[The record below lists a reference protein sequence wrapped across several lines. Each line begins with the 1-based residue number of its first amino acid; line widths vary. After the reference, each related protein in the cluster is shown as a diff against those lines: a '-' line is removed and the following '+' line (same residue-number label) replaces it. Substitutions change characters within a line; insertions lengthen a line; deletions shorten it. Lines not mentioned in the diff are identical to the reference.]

1 MKSILSRLF
10 GPASGA
16 ASAHTAQSAALVVA
30 QLLIEIARS
39 DLKVQDAE
47 LAVVREHLAQA
58 YELSGEQLDRLI
70 VEAHR
75 KVDTATSLYDTV
87 KRINDTFSHEQKA
100 GLMRALWQ
108 VAYADG
114 RLDAHEEALLRRM
127 ADLIYVPHEVF
138 IGEKLRLLEA
148 P

>member
-1 MKSILSRLF
+1 MKFNLARLF
-10 GPASGA
+10 GPTSGA
-16 ASAHTAQSAALVVA
+16 ASTDTAQSAALVVA

-58 YELSGEQLDRLI
+58 YELSGEQLDTLI
-70 VEAHR
+70 AEAHR
-75 KVDTATSLYDTV
+75 KVDAATSLYDTV
-87 KRINDTFSHEQKA
+87 KRVNDTFSHAQKA
-100 GLMRALWQ
+100 GLMSALWQ
-108 VAYADG
+108 VAYADA

-138 IGEKLRLLEA
+138 IREKLRLLETQ
-148 P
+148 

>member
-10 GPASGA
+10 TSASGA

-39 DLKVQDAE
+39 DLKVQDEE
-47 LAVVREHLAQA
+47 LAVVRRHLSEAYALSEAQLN
-58 YELSGEQLDRLI
+58 EL
-70 VEAHR
+70 VAEAHR
-75 KVDTATSLYDTV
+75 KVDAATSLYDTV
-87 KRINDTFSHEQKA
+87 KRVNDTFSHEQKA
-100 GLMRALWQ
+100 GLMRVLWQ

-138 IGEKLRLLEA
+138 IREKLRLLEA
-148 P
+148 Q